1 MRTPRRPLALAAT
14 LATTLLGVG
23 LVTGATPAAAA
34 AQNTSAAVSDCGA
47 SSVGADGMLDANLL
61 QTCLDD
67 VQASLHF
74 EATGEAPE
82 EPDAEADEAEEA
94 VDVTVAEEAAAYE
107 SGFDALDAVFSV
119 AAAPEPAGE
128 EITLIADNGLGGA
141 FASLRDCESGGNYSI
156 NTGNGYYGAYQ
167 FSLSTWQSL
176 GYGGY
181 PHQAS
186 PAVQDQAARELQA
199 LYGWGQWP
207 GCSWYLGL

>member
-1 MRTPRRPLALAAT
+1 MRTQRRPLAIAAT
-14 LATTLLGVG
+14 IATAFLGVG
-23 LVTGATPAAAA
+23 LVAGATPAAA
-34 AQNTSAAVSDCGA
+34 QNSPSAVSDCGA
-47 SSVGADGMLDANLL
+47 TAIRDGMLDADLL
-61 QTCLDD
+61 QVCLDQ
-67 VQASLHF
+67 VQASLIF
-74 EATGEAPE
+74 EATEDAPAPE
-82 EPDAEADEAEEA
+82 EPVAVEAEPERETLPTEA
-94 VDVTVAEEAAAYE
+94 F
-107 SGFDALDAVFSV
+107 GALDAVFAIDV
-119 AAAPEPAGE
+119 APSPPAE
-128 EITLIADNGLGGA
+128 EIAPIDDGLGGA
-141 FASLRDCESGGNYSI
+141 FAALAECESGGNYTI